1 MELEGSEQEELTHAL
16 LGAFTSVEELYRMVA
31 AKCGRTL
38 LVPSVEREGAARAR
52 ALVHTAEAEGWTDVL
67 VRGAQAAAPGHPR
80 IRRFLQG
87 YLSSVQRSV
96 SGSAL
101 ARIVQASR
109 QALTPEV
116 WRDRLTTLSRRV
128 CRVELDGGRALGTGF
143 LVAPDVVLTN
153 SHVIENRLVEA
164 LRVRFDLKVLPDRIA
179 VHPGRVYAVTACLA
193 QSPHSPADL
202 MHPRPREATRD
213 ELDYAFLQIQ
223 DAPGEDRLGDRS
235 RGFVPLAPPSPTAF
249 APGSLALV
257 VQHPKGRPMQV
268 ALDTFQAINR
278 SQTRVTYCTNT
289 HPGSSGS
296 PCFTPDLE
304 LVALHHSGDPRP
316 GHEAAEDDEGIPL
329 DTIRDSLP
337 SHVLRRLGW
346 D

>member
-1 MELEGSEQEELTHAL
+1 MELEGSEREELTHAL
-16 LGAFTSVEELYRMVA
+16 LGAFASVEELHRMVTV
-31 AKCGRTL
+31 KCGRDFVL
-38 LVPSVEREGAARAR
+38 PVEREGAARAR
-52 ALVHTAEAEGWTDVL
+52 ALVHTAEAEGWTDTL

-80 IRRFLQG
+80 IRRFLQS
-87 YLSSVQRSV
+87 YFSSVQRSV
-96 SGSAL
+96 SASAL
-101 ARIVQASR
+101 ARIVRAAKQPM
-109 QALTPEV
+109 TPEV
-116 WRDRLTTLSRRV
+116 WRDRLALLSRRV

-153 SHVIENRLVEA
+153 SHVIEHRLVEA
-164 LRVRFDLKVLPDRIA
+164 LRVRFDLKVLPERIA
-179 VHPGRVYAVTACLA
+179 VHPGRVYPVTACLA

-213 ELDYAFLQIQ
+213 ELDYAFLRIQ
-223 DAPGEDRLGDRS
+223 DAPGEDRLGDRP
-235 RGFVPLAPPSPTAF
+235 RGFIPLPPSP
-249 APGSLALV
+249 APFTTGALALV

-268 ALDTFQAINR
+268 ALDTFQALNR
-278 SQTRVTYCTNT
+278 SHTRITYCTNT

-296 PCFTPDLE
+296 PCFTQDLE

-329 DTIRDSLP
+329 ETIRASLP
-337 SHVLRRLGW
+337 SPVLRHLGW

>member
-16 LGAFTSVEELYRMVA
+16 LGAFTSVEELLRMVEV
-31 AKCGRTL
+31 KCGRS
-38 LVPSVEREGAARAR
+38 LVPPVEREGAARAR
-52 ALVHTAEAEGWTDVL
+52 ALVRTAEAEGWTDVL
-67 VRGAQAAAPGHPR
+67 VRGAHAAAPGHPR
-80 IRRFLQG
+80 IRRFLQS

-101 ARIVQASR
+101 ARIVQQSR
-109 QALTPEV
+109 LALTPQV

-128 CRVELDGGRALGTGF
+128 CRVELEGGRALGTGF

-153 SHVIENRLVEA
+153 SHVIEHRLLEA

-179 VHPGRVYAVTACLA
+179 VHPGRVFAVTACLA

-213 ELDYAFLQIQ
+213 ELDYAFLLIQ
-223 DAPGEDRLGDRS
+223 DAPGEDRLGDQP
-235 RGFVPLAPPSPTAF
+235 RGFIPLAPSSPTAF
-249 APGSLALV
+249 APGALALV

-268 ALDTFQAINR
+268 ALDTFQAVNR

-316 GHEAAEDDEGIPL
+316 GHESAEDDEGIPL
-329 DTIRDSLP
+329 DTIRSSL
-337 SHVLRRLGW
+337 SGSVLRRLGW
-346 D
+346 E

>member
-1 MELEGSEQEELTHAL
+1 MELEGSEREELTHAL
-16 LGAFTSVEELYRMVA
+16 LGAFSSVEELHRMVTV
-31 AKCGRTL
+31 KCGRDF
-38 LVPSVEREGAARAR
+38 VPSMEREGAARAR
-52 ALVHTAEAEGWTDVL
+52 ALVHTAETEGWTDVL

-80 IRRFLQG
+80 IRRFLQS
-87 YLSSVQRSV
+87 YFSSVQRSI

-101 ARIVQASR
+101 ARIVQAAK
-109 QALTPEV
+109 QPMTPEA
-116 WRDRLTTLSRRV
+116 WRDRLTLLSRRV

-153 SHVIENRLVEA
+153 SHVIEHRLVEA

-223 DAPGEDRLGDRS
+223 DAPGEDRLGDRP
-235 RGFVPLAPPSPTAF
+235 RGFIPLPPSP
-249 APGSLALV
+249 APFTTGALALV

-268 ALDTFQAINR
+268 ALDTFQALNR
-278 SQTRVTYCTNT
+278 SHTRITYCTNT

-296 PCFTPDLE
+296 PCFTQDLE

-316 GHEAAEDDEGIPL
+316 GHESAEDDEGIPL
-329 DTIRDSLP
+329 ETIRASLP
-337 SHVLRRLGW
+337 PGVLRRLGW

>member
-1 MELEGSEQEELTHAL
+1 MELEGSEREELTHAL
-16 LGAFTSVEELYRMVA
+16 QGAFASVEDLQRMVTV
-31 AKCGRTL
+31 KCGRD
-38 LVPSVEREGAARAR
+38 LVPPVAREGAARAR
-52 ALVHTAEAEGWTDVL
+52 ALVHTAETEGWTDTL

-80 IRRFLQG
+80 IRRFLQT
-87 YLSSVQRSV
+87 YFSSVQRSV

-101 ARIVQASR
+101 ARIVQASK

-116 WRDRLTTLSRRV
+116 WRDRLATLSRRV

-153 SHVIENRLVEA
+153 SHVIEHRLVEA

-179 VHPGRVYAVTACLA
+179 VHPGRVFTVTACLA

-202 MHPRPREATRD
+202 MHPRPREATHD

-223 DAPGEDRLGDRS
+223 DAPGEELLGARP
-235 RGFVPLAPPSPTAF
+235 RGFIPLPASPMPFT
-249 APGSLALV
+249 PGALALV
-257 VQHPKGRPMQV
+257 MQHPKGRPMQV
-268 ALDTFQAINR
+268 ALDTFQGVNR
-278 SQTRVTYCTNT
+278 SHTRVTYCTNT

-296 PCFTPDLE
+296 PCFTQDLE

-316 GHEAAEDDEGIPL
+316 EHEAAEDDEGIPL
-329 DTIRDSLP
+329 ETIRASLSP
-337 SHVLRRLGW
+337 WVLRRLGW
-346 D
+346 G

>member
-1 MELEGSEQEELTHAL
+1 PRVRRQLKMCIR
-16 LGAFTSVEELYRMVA
+16 YR
-31 AKCGRTL
+31 
-38 LVPSVEREGAARAR
+38 
-52 ALVHTAEAEGWTDVL
+52 
-67 VRGAQAAAPGHPR
+67 
-80 IRRFLQG
+80 
-87 YLSSVQRSV
+87 SSVQRSV

-101 ARIVQASR
+101 ARIVQQSR
-109 QALTPEV
+109 LALTPQA

-128 CRVELDGGRALGTGF
+128 CRVELEGGRALGTGF
-143 LVAPDVVLTN
+143 LVAPDIVLTN
-153 SHVIENRLVEA
+153 SHVIEHRLLEA

-223 DAPGEDRLGDRS
+223 DAPGEDRVGDGP
-235 RGFVPLAPPSPTAF
+235 RGFVPLAPSSPTAF
-249 APGSLALV
+249 EPGALALV

-268 ALDTFQAINR
+268 ALDTFQTVNR

-316 GHEAAEDDEGIPL
+316 GHESAEDDEGIPL
-329 DTIRDSLP
+329 DAIRGSL
-337 SHVLRRLGW
+337 SGSVLRRLGW
-346 D
+346 E